1 MRFRNKK
8 SGNALPASQKRE
20 RRQAFCNAKHA
31 GHAKAFLATF
41 LMVSLFASY
50 ASAEAIPRGGPND
63 HRVRVASYQEG
74 QVYRLNVS
82 LTHVTTIEFGTGES
96 IRSIIAGDTEGFE
109 IDGVPGGRAFAIKP
123 VARGVHTNVTVYTN
137 RRSYYFNVNEV
148 SSPTFYVVQFRYPED
163 NRRPSNA
170 IARAAP
176 NTNYAASARRHLH
189 LFRLPAERTR
199 PGDLPVHERA
209 RAHGEH
215 RPGRRRC
222 DPCLGR
228 GAPMGAASGRGRGL
242 YRGDAARGGRL
253 MSDNNPDLE
262 QRLAALEQGNPRLG
276 PAPKRRSPLLALLLA
291 GLILAGGLVLLLF
304 SGPGEEVALPTA
316 TPDEFQTE
324 GDGFGEIELF
334 VPPPAPEPEIVLV
347 EPEPNA
353 ELLAQI
359 AALQAQIEELR
370 DAPDSDAGA
379 DSAAAEAIDALT
391 ARIADLQDASENAQ
405 EQFQAELAARDRELQ
420 QLRMD
425 LDLARLEANKPTP
438 APLGPTDEELR
449 AREEERLRREEEARR
464 LAELQRRAEEE
475 RAFQE
480 RRISSPVIAFGGTG
494 GANAGETELTERTFG
509 EVTDF
514 VLNGALPS
522 AITQAEVIANPSN
535 TVIQGTMIQA
545 VMETALDSSLPGQTR
560 AIISEDVFSYDG
572 SRLLIPRGS
581 RLIGRFR
588 SGIEIAQRR
597 VTIAWDRIILPNNQ
611 TVQISSFGGDELG
624 RSGVTGFVDTRFDER
639 FGSAA
644 LISIISAAPSVAAA
658 QVEDETTADVLEDVG
673 DDLANATDS
682 VIGEYLSIG
691 PVIYV
696 DQGARVTVM
705 VDRDLEI
712 F

>member
-1 MRFRNKK
+1 
-8 SGNALPASQKRE
+8 
-20 RRQAFCNAKHA
+20 
-31 GHAKAFLATF
+31 
-41 LMVSLFASY
+41 
-50 ASAEAIPRGGPND
+50 
-63 HRVRVASYQEG
+63 
-74 QVYRLNVS
+74 
-82 LTHVTTIEFGTGES
+82 
-96 IRSIIAGDTEGFE
+96 
-109 IDGVPGGRAFAIKP
+109 
-123 VARGVHTNVTVYTN
+123 
-137 RRSYYFNVNEV
+137 
-148 SSPTFYVVQFRYPED
+148 
-163 NRRPSNA
+163 
-170 IARAAP
+170 
-176 NTNYAASARRHLH
+176 
-189 LFRLPAERTR
+189 
-199 PGDLPVHERA
+199 
-209 RAHGEH
+209 
-215 RPGRRRC
+215 
-222 DPCLGR
+222 
-228 GAPMGAASGRGRGL
+228 
-242 YRGDAARGGRL
+242 
-253 MSDNNPDLE
+253 MSDNNTDLE
-262 QRLAALEQGNPRLG
+262 QRLAALERGNPGHG
-276 PAPKRRSPLLALLLA
+276 PTPKRRSPLLALLLA

-324 GDGFGEIELF
+324 GDGFGEIEPF

-370 DAPDSDAGA
+370 NAPDTDAGA
-379 DSAAAEAIDALT
+379 DSAAAEAINALT
-391 ARIADLQDASENAQ
+391 ARIAALQDASENAQ
-405 EQFQAELAARDRELQ
+405 EQFQAELAKRDRELQ

-425 LDLARLEANKPTP
+425 LDLARLEANKPAP

-464 LAELQRRAEEE
+464 LAELQRLAEEE

-581 RLIGRFR
+581 RLIGRYR
-588 SGIEIAQRR
+588 SGIEVAQKR
-597 VTIAWDRIILPNNQ
+597 VTIAWDRIVLPNNQ
-611 TVQISSFGGDELG
+611 TVQISSFGGDALG

-673 DDLANATDS
+673 DDLADATDS

>member
-1 MRFRNKK
+1 
-8 SGNALPASQKRE
+8 
-20 RRQAFCNAKHA
+20 
-31 GHAKAFLATF
+31 
-41 LMVSLFASY
+41 
-50 ASAEAIPRGGPND
+50 
-63 HRVRVASYQEG
+63 
-74 QVYRLNVS
+74 
-82 LTHVTTIEFGTGES
+82 
-96 IRSIIAGDTEGFE
+96 
-109 IDGVPGGRAFAIKP
+109 
-123 VARGVHTNVTVYTN
+123 
-137 RRSYYFNVNEV
+137 
-148 SSPTFYVVQFRYPED
+148 
-163 NRRPSNA
+163 
-170 IARAAP
+170 
-176 NTNYAASARRHLH
+176 
-189 LFRLPAERTR
+189 
-199 PGDLPVHERA
+199 
-209 RAHGEH
+209 
-215 RPGRRRC
+215 
-222 DPCLGR
+222 
-228 GAPMGAASGRGRGL
+228 
-242 YRGDAARGGRL
+242 

-262 QRLAALEQGNPRLG
+262 QRLAALERGNPRHG
-276 PAPKRRSPLLALLLA
+276 PAPKRRTPLLALLLA

-304 SGPGEEVALPTA
+304 SGPGQEVALPTA

-370 DAPDSDAGA
+370 DAPDTDAGA

-391 ARIADLQDASENAQ
+391 ARIAALQDASENAQ
-405 EQFQAELAARDRELQ
+405 EQFQAELAKRDRELQ

-425 LDLARLEANKPTP
+425 LDLARLEANKPAP

-581 RLIGRFR
+581 RLIGRYR
-588 SGIEIAQRR
+588 SGIEIAQKR
-597 VTIAWDRIILPNNQ
+597 VTIAWDRIVLPNDQ
-611 TVQISSFGGDELG
+611 TVQISAFGGDALG

-673 DDLANATDS
+673 DDLADATDS

>member
-1 MRFRNKK
+1 
-8 SGNALPASQKRE
+8 
-20 RRQAFCNAKHA
+20 
-31 GHAKAFLATF
+31 
-41 LMVSLFASY
+41 
-50 ASAEAIPRGGPND
+50 
-63 HRVRVASYQEG
+63 
-74 QVYRLNVS
+74 
-82 LTHVTTIEFGTGES
+82 
-96 IRSIIAGDTEGFE
+96 
-109 IDGVPGGRAFAIKP
+109 
-123 VARGVHTNVTVYTN
+123 
-137 RRSYYFNVNEV
+137 
-148 SSPTFYVVQFRYPED
+148 
-163 NRRPSNA
+163 
-170 IARAAP
+170 
-176 NTNYAASARRHLH
+176 
-189 LFRLPAERTR
+189 
-199 PGDLPVHERA
+199 
-209 RAHGEH
+209 
-215 RPGRRRC
+215 
-222 DPCLGR
+222 
-228 GAPMGAASGRGRGL
+228 
-242 YRGDAARGGRL
+242 

-262 QRLAALEQGNPRLG
+262 QRLAALERGNPRHG
-276 PAPKRRSPLLALLLA
+276 PAPKRRTPLLALLLA

-304 SGPGEEVALPTA
+304 SGPGQEVALPTA

-324 GDGFGEIELF
+324 GDGFGEIEPF

-370 DAPDSDAGA
+370 DAPDAGA

-391 ARIADLQDASENAQ
+391 ARIAALQDASENAQ
-405 EQFQAELAARDRELQ
+405 EQFQAELAKRDRELQ

-425 LDLARLEANKPTP
+425 LDLARLEANKPAP

-480 RRISSPVIAFGGTG
+480 RRISSSVIAFGGTG

-581 RLIGRFR
+581 RLIGRYR
-588 SGIEIAQRR
+588 SGIEIAQKR
-597 VTIAWDRIILPNNQ
+597 VTIAWDRIVLPNNQ

-673 DDLANATDS
+673 DDLADATDS

>member
-1 MRFRNKK
+1 
-8 SGNALPASQKRE
+8 
-20 RRQAFCNAKHA
+20 
-31 GHAKAFLATF
+31 
-41 LMVSLFASY
+41 
-50 ASAEAIPRGGPND
+50 
-63 HRVRVASYQEG
+63 
-74 QVYRLNVS
+74 
-82 LTHVTTIEFGTGES
+82 
-96 IRSIIAGDTEGFE
+96 
-109 IDGVPGGRAFAIKP
+109 
-123 VARGVHTNVTVYTN
+123 
-137 RRSYYFNVNEV
+137 
-148 SSPTFYVVQFRYPED
+148 
-163 NRRPSNA
+163 
-170 IARAAP
+170 
-176 NTNYAASARRHLH
+176 
-189 LFRLPAERTR
+189 
-199 PGDLPVHERA
+199 
-209 RAHGEH
+209 
-215 RPGRRRC
+215 
-222 DPCLGR
+222 
-228 GAPMGAASGRGRGL
+228 
-242 YRGDAARGGRL
+242 
-253 MSDNNPDLE
+253 MSDNNTDLE
-262 QRLAALEQGNPRLG
+262 QRLAALERGNPRLG

-316 TPDEFQTE
+316 TPDEFQPE
-324 GDGFGEIELF
+324 GDGFGEIEPF

-359 AALQAQIEELR
+359 AALQTQIQELR
-370 DAPDSDAGA
+370 DAPDTDAGA

-391 ARIADLQDASENAQ
+391 ARIAALQDASENAQ
-405 EQFQAELAARDRELQ
+405 EQFQAELAQRDR
-420 QLRMD
+420 
-425 LDLARLEANKPTP
+425 
-438 APLGPTDEELR
+438 
-449 AREEERLRREEEARR
+449 
-464 LAELQRRAEEE
+464 ELQRRAEEE

-514 VLNGALPS
+514 VLNGALPI

-581 RLIGRFR
+581 RLIGRYR

-644 LISIISAAPSVAAA
+644 LISIISAAPNVASA
-658 QVEDETTADVLEDVG
+658 QVEDEATAEVLQDVG
-673 DDLANATDS
+673 DDLADATDS
-682 VIGEYLSIG
+682 VIGDYLSIG

>member
-1 MRFRNKK
+1 
-8 SGNALPASQKRE
+8 
-20 RRQAFCNAKHA
+20 
-31 GHAKAFLATF
+31 
-41 LMVSLFASY
+41 
-50 ASAEAIPRGGPND
+50 
-63 HRVRVASYQEG
+63 
-74 QVYRLNVS
+74 
-82 LTHVTTIEFGTGES
+82 
-96 IRSIIAGDTEGFE
+96 
-109 IDGVPGGRAFAIKP
+109 
-123 VARGVHTNVTVYTN
+123 
-137 RRSYYFNVNEV
+137 
-148 SSPTFYVVQFRYPED
+148 
-163 NRRPSNA
+163 
-170 IARAAP
+170 
-176 NTNYAASARRHLH
+176 
-189 LFRLPAERTR
+189 
-199 PGDLPVHERA
+199 
-209 RAHGEH
+209 
-215 RPGRRRC
+215 
-222 DPCLGR
+222 
-228 GAPMGAASGRGRGL
+228 
-242 YRGDAARGGRL
+242 

-262 QRLAALEQGNPRLG
+262 QRLAALERGNPRLG

-425 LDLARLEANKPTP
+425 LDLARLEANKPAP

-494 GANAGETELTERTFG
+494 GASAGETELSERRFG

-581 RLIGRFR
+581 RLIGRYR
-588 SGIEIAQRR
+588 SGIEIAQKR
-597 VTIAWDRIILPNNQ
+597 VTIAWDRIVLPNNQ
-611 TVQISSFGGDELG
+611 TVQISSFGGDALG

-673 DDLANATDS
+673 DDLADATDS

>member
-1 MRFRNKK
+1 
-8 SGNALPASQKRE
+8 
-20 RRQAFCNAKHA
+20 
-31 GHAKAFLATF
+31 
-41 LMVSLFASY
+41 
-50 ASAEAIPRGGPND
+50 
-63 HRVRVASYQEG
+63 
-74 QVYRLNVS
+74 
-82 LTHVTTIEFGTGES
+82 
-96 IRSIIAGDTEGFE
+96 
-109 IDGVPGGRAFAIKP
+109 
-123 VARGVHTNVTVYTN
+123 
-137 RRSYYFNVNEV
+137 
-148 SSPTFYVVQFRYPED
+148 
-163 NRRPSNA
+163 
-170 IARAAP
+170 
-176 NTNYAASARRHLH
+176 
-189 LFRLPAERTR
+189 
-199 PGDLPVHERA
+199 
-209 RAHGEH
+209 
-215 RPGRRRC
+215 
-222 DPCLGR
+222 
-228 GAPMGAASGRGRGL
+228 
-242 YRGDAARGGRL
+242 
-253 MSDNNPDLE
+253 MSDNNTDLE
-262 QRLAALEQGNPRLG
+262 QRLAALERGNPGHG
-276 PAPKRRSPLLALLLA
+276 PTPKRRSPLLALLLA

-304 SGPGEEVALPTA
+304 SGPGEEVAMPTA

-324 GDGFGEIELF
+324 GDGFGEIEPF

-370 DAPDSDAGA
+370 NAPDTDAGA
-379 DSAAAEAIDALT
+379 DSAAAEAINALT
-391 ARIADLQDASENAQ
+391 ARIAALQDASENAQ
-405 EQFQAELAARDRELQ
+405 EQFQAELAKRDRELQ

-425 LDLARLEANKPTP
+425 LDLARLEANKPAP

-494 GANAGETELTERTFG
+494 GADAGETELTERRFG

-522 AITQAEVIANPSN
+522 AIKQAEVIANPSN

-581 RLIGRFR
+581 RLIGRYR
-588 SGIEIAQRR
+588 SGIEVAQKR
-597 VTIAWDRIILPNNQ
+597 VTIAWDRIVLPNNQ
-611 TVQISSFGGDELG
+611 TVQISSFGGDALG

-673 DDLANATDS
+673 DDLADATDS

>member
-1 MRFRNKK
+1 
-8 SGNALPASQKRE
+8 
-20 RRQAFCNAKHA
+20 
-31 GHAKAFLATF
+31 
-41 LMVSLFASY
+41 
-50 ASAEAIPRGGPND
+50 
-63 HRVRVASYQEG
+63 
-74 QVYRLNVS
+74 
-82 LTHVTTIEFGTGES
+82 
-96 IRSIIAGDTEGFE
+96 
-109 IDGVPGGRAFAIKP
+109 
-123 VARGVHTNVTVYTN
+123 
-137 RRSYYFNVNEV
+137 
-148 SSPTFYVVQFRYPED
+148 
-163 NRRPSNA
+163 
-170 IARAAP
+170 
-176 NTNYAASARRHLH
+176 
-189 LFRLPAERTR
+189 
-199 PGDLPVHERA
+199 
-209 RAHGEH
+209 
-215 RPGRRRC
+215 
-222 DPCLGR
+222 
-228 GAPMGAASGRGRGL
+228 
-242 YRGDAARGGRL
+242 
-253 MSDNNPDLE
+253 MSDNNTDLE
-262 QRLAALEQGNPRLG
+262 QRLAALERGNPRLE

-324 GDGFGEIELF
+324 GDGFGEIEPF

-370 DAPDSDAGA
+370 DAPDTDVGA

-405 EQFQAELAARDRELQ
+405 EQFQAELAKRDRELQ

-425 LDLARLEANKPTP
+425 LDLTRLEANKPAP

-494 GANAGETELTERTFG
+494 GANAGETELTERRFG

-581 RLIGRFR
+581 RLIGRYR
-588 SGIEIAQRR
+588 SGIEIAQKR
-597 VTIAWDRIILPNNQ
+597 VTIAWDRIVLPNDQ
-611 TVQISSFGGDELG
+611 TVQISAFGGDALG

-658 QVEDETTADVLEDVG
+658 QVENETTADVLEDVG
-673 DDLANATDS
+673 DDLADATDS

>member
-1 MRFRNKK
+1 
-8 SGNALPASQKRE
+8 
-20 RRQAFCNAKHA
+20 
-31 GHAKAFLATF
+31 
-41 LMVSLFASY
+41 
-50 ASAEAIPRGGPND
+50 
-63 HRVRVASYQEG
+63 
-74 QVYRLNVS
+74 
-82 LTHVTTIEFGTGES
+82 
-96 IRSIIAGDTEGFE
+96 
-109 IDGVPGGRAFAIKP
+109 
-123 VARGVHTNVTVYTN
+123 
-137 RRSYYFNVNEV
+137 
-148 SSPTFYVVQFRYPED
+148 
-163 NRRPSNA
+163 
-170 IARAAP
+170 
-176 NTNYAASARRHLH
+176 
-189 LFRLPAERTR
+189 
-199 PGDLPVHERA
+199 
-209 RAHGEH
+209 
-215 RPGRRRC
+215 
-222 DPCLGR
+222 
-228 GAPMGAASGRGRGL
+228 
-242 YRGDAARGGRL
+242 

-581 RLIGRFR
+581 RLIGRYR

>member
-1 MRFRNKK
+1 
-8 SGNALPASQKRE
+8 
-20 RRQAFCNAKHA
+20 
-31 GHAKAFLATF
+31 
-41 LMVSLFASY
+41 
-50 ASAEAIPRGGPND
+50 
-63 HRVRVASYQEG
+63 
-74 QVYRLNVS
+74 
-82 LTHVTTIEFGTGES
+82 
-96 IRSIIAGDTEGFE
+96 
-109 IDGVPGGRAFAIKP
+109 
-123 VARGVHTNVTVYTN
+123 
-137 RRSYYFNVNEV
+137 
-148 SSPTFYVVQFRYPED
+148 
-163 NRRPSNA
+163 
-170 IARAAP
+170 
-176 NTNYAASARRHLH
+176 
-189 LFRLPAERTR
+189 
-199 PGDLPVHERA
+199 
-209 RAHGEH
+209 
-215 RPGRRRC
+215 
-222 DPCLGR
+222 
-228 GAPMGAASGRGRGL
+228 
-242 YRGDAARGGRL
+242 
-253 MSDNNPDLE
+253 MSDNTPDLE
-262 QRLAALEQGNPRLG
+262 QRLAALERGNPRHG
-276 PAPKRRSPLLALLLA
+276 PAPKRRTPLLALLLA

-304 SGPGEEVALPTA
+304 SGPGQEVALPTA

-324 GDGFGEIELF
+324 GDGFGEIEPF

-370 DAPDSDAGA
+370 DAPDTDAGA

-391 ARIADLQDASENAQ
+391 ARIAALQDASENAQ
-405 EQFQAELAARDRELQ
+405 EQFQAELAKRDRELQ

-425 LDLARLEANKPTP
+425 LDLARLEANKPAP

-480 RRISSPVIAFGGTG
+480 RRISSSVIAFGGTG

-581 RLIGRFR
+581 RLIGRYR
-588 SGIEIAQRR
+588 SGIEIAQKR
-597 VTIAWDRIILPNNQ
+597 VTIAWDRIVLPNDQ
-611 TVQISSFGGDELG
+611 TVQISAFGGDALG

-673 DDLANATDS
+673 DDLADATDS

-696 DQGARVTVM
+696 DQGARV
-705 VDRDLEI
+705 DLPPRNRAIQKESL
-712 F
+712 FS

>member
-1 MRFRNKK
+1 
-8 SGNALPASQKRE
+8 
-20 RRQAFCNAKHA
+20 
-31 GHAKAFLATF
+31 
-41 LMVSLFASY
+41 
-50 ASAEAIPRGGPND
+50 
-63 HRVRVASYQEG
+63 
-74 QVYRLNVS
+74 
-82 LTHVTTIEFGTGES
+82 
-96 IRSIIAGDTEGFE
+96 
-109 IDGVPGGRAFAIKP
+109 
-123 VARGVHTNVTVYTN
+123 
-137 RRSYYFNVNEV
+137 
-148 SSPTFYVVQFRYPED
+148 
-163 NRRPSNA
+163 
-170 IARAAP
+170 
-176 NTNYAASARRHLH
+176 
-189 LFRLPAERTR
+189 
-199 PGDLPVHERA
+199 
-209 RAHGEH
+209 
-215 RPGRRRC
+215 
-222 DPCLGR
+222 
-228 GAPMGAASGRGRGL
+228 
-242 YRGDAARGGRL
+242 
-253 MSDNNPDLE
+253 MSDNNTDLE
-262 QRLAALEQGNPRLG
+262 QRLAALERGNPRHG

-304 SGPGEEVALPTA
+304 SGPGEEVTLPTA

-324 GDGFGEIELF
+324 GDGFGEIEPF

-370 DAPDSDAGA
+370 DAPDTDVGA
-379 DSAAAEAIDALT
+379 DSGAAEAIDALT
-391 ARIADLQDASENAQ
+391 ARIAALQDASENAQ

-425 LDLARLEANKPTP
+425 LDLARLEANKPAP

-494 GANAGETELTERTFG
+494 GASAGETELSERRFG

-581 RLIGRFR
+581 RLIGRYR
-588 SGIEIAQRR
+588 SGIEIAQKR
-597 VTIAWDRIILPNNQ
+597 VTIAWDRIVLPNNQ
-611 TVQISSFGGDELG
+611 TVQISSFGGDALG

-673 DDLANATDS
+673 DDLADATDS

>member
-1 MRFRNKK
+1 
-8 SGNALPASQKRE
+8 
-20 RRQAFCNAKHA
+20 
-31 GHAKAFLATF
+31 
-41 LMVSLFASY
+41 
-50 ASAEAIPRGGPND
+50 
-63 HRVRVASYQEG
+63 
-74 QVYRLNVS
+74 
-82 LTHVTTIEFGTGES
+82 
-96 IRSIIAGDTEGFE
+96 
-109 IDGVPGGRAFAIKP
+109 
-123 VARGVHTNVTVYTN
+123 
-137 RRSYYFNVNEV
+137 
-148 SSPTFYVVQFRYPED
+148 
-163 NRRPSNA
+163 
-170 IARAAP
+170 
-176 NTNYAASARRHLH
+176 
-189 LFRLPAERTR
+189 
-199 PGDLPVHERA
+199 
-209 RAHGEH
+209 
-215 RPGRRRC
+215 
-222 DPCLGR
+222 
-228 GAPMGAASGRGRGL
+228 
-242 YRGDAARGGRL
+242 

-405 EQFQAELAARDRELQ
+405 EQFQAELAKRDRELQ

-425 LDLARLEANKPTP
+425 LDLARLEANKPAP

>member
-1 MRFRNKK
+1 
-8 SGNALPASQKRE
+8 
-20 RRQAFCNAKHA
+20 
-31 GHAKAFLATF
+31 
-41 LMVSLFASY
+41 
-50 ASAEAIPRGGPND
+50 
-63 HRVRVASYQEG
+63 
-74 QVYRLNVS
+74 
-82 LTHVTTIEFGTGES
+82 
-96 IRSIIAGDTEGFE
+96 
-109 IDGVPGGRAFAIKP
+109 
-123 VARGVHTNVTVYTN
+123 
-137 RRSYYFNVNEV
+137 
-148 SSPTFYVVQFRYPED
+148 
-163 NRRPSNA
+163 
-170 IARAAP
+170 
-176 NTNYAASARRHLH
+176 
-189 LFRLPAERTR
+189 
-199 PGDLPVHERA
+199 
-209 RAHGEH
+209 
-215 RPGRRRC
+215 
-222 DPCLGR
+222 
-228 GAPMGAASGRGRGL
+228 
-242 YRGDAARGGRL
+242 
-253 MSDNNPDLE
+253 MSDNNTDLE
-262 QRLAALEQGNPRLG
+262 QRLAALERGNPRHG

-291 GLILAGGLVLLLF
+291 GLILVGGLVLLLF

-324 GDGFGEIELF
+324 GDGFGEIEPF

-370 DAPDSDAGA
+370 DAPDTDAGA

-391 ARIADLQDASENAQ
+391 ARIAALQDASENAQ

-425 LDLARLEANKPTP
+425 LDLARLEANKPAP

-475 RAFQE
+475 RAFQG

-494 GANAGETELTERTFG
+494 GANGGETELTERKFG

-581 RLIGRFR
+581 RLIGRYR
-588 SGIEIAQRR
+588 SGIEIAQKR
-597 VTIAWDRIILPNNQ
+597 VTIAWDRIVLPNNQ

-658 QVEDETTADVLEDVG
+658 RVEDEATADVLEDVG
-673 DDLANATDS
+673 DDLAEATDS
-682 VIGEYLSIG
+682 VIGEYLSTG